1 MKMKMMKRVLLACAL
16 LGVAVPPSLSAQ
28 DIEASQ
34 EQKLQAKIEKLLAE
48 QEELKAR
55 LEVQAAELKAAA
67 GEMHKKHGIQLR
79 LTQEKA
85 FEQAKEAE
93 EKARHALKVLP
104 GIFLDQDDVAQLSK
118 YWIGVHCGPVEE
130 GKGVLVLE
138 VVENSPAKKAGVEK
152 DDVILLIGDSEIADV
167 KQVVELV
174 GKSEGKTIK
183 LQLKRG
189 EENKTIEVTPEERP
203 EQFKVAT
210 LDVGEDVAFEV
221 EESMSELLPK
231 IKLPN
236 GKTAIRMKAIH
247 GELPDNFSVSI
258 TRNGSGPAKI
268 EIKDGEKTYSVTSD
282 NLDELPEEVRSRLH
296 ISMGTMGG
304 KSDGGLGFGIPDGF
318 RVWRFEGDAEGMPEA
333 KNFTFKVEG
342 ADGKEKDQ
350 LLLYTPKLRPVPG
363 EKIERKIEVVRE
375 GEAARIEKLEKQVE
389 EIHAMLKK
397 LTEEKGSSEGK

>member
-16 LGVAVPPSLSAQ
+16 VGVAVPASLSAQ

-48 QEELKAR
+48 QEELRAK

-85 FEQAKEAE
+85 VEQAKEAE
-93 EKARHALKVLP
+93 EKARQALKVLP
-104 GIFLDQDDVAQLSK
+104 GIFLDQADVAQLSK

-152 DDVILLIGDSEIADV
+152 DDVILLIGESEIDDV

-203 EQFKVAT
+203 AQFRVF
-210 LDVGEDVAFEV
+210 DVGEDVAFDV
-221 EESMSELLPK
+221 EGKAMSELLPT

-296 ISMGTMGG
+296 VSMGTMGG
-304 KSDGGLGFGIPDGF
+304 KSEGGLGFDIPDGF

-333 KNFTFKVEG
+333 KDFTFKIQG
-342 ADGKEKDQ
+342 ADGEEKDQ